1 MVYCG
6 HGDGENAVDQL
17 IQAIAGRHNGLGILL
32 IRRGAW
38 FARWGL
44 LLSNR
49 TSSASKMVAR
59 SARHAVCDHRQ
70 SAVRRRAPASRWQ
83 GFNGGRN

>member
-6 HGDGENAVDQL
+6 HGDGENAVDQR

-38 FARWGL
+38 FAR
-44 LLSNR
+44 
-49 TSSASKMVAR
+49 
-59 SARHAVCDHRQ
+59 
-70 SAVRRRAPASRWQ
+70 
-83 GFNGGRN
+83 